1 MAKNASDAYDLADL
15 TARVLLAM
23 GSVMARN
30 GGATGFEVVSMQRPK
45 EKKPAPKDHYTVA
58 IAVRITYSMAVTRT
72 LESHRIRMISQI
84 LTAEK

>member
-1 MAKNASDAYDLADL
+1 
-15 TARVLLAM
+15 
-23 GSVMARN
+23 
-30 GGATGFEVVSMQRPK
+30 MQRPK
-45 EKKPAPKDHYTVA
+45 EKKPSPKDHYTVA

>member
-1 MAKNASDAYDLADL
+1 M

-23 GSVMARN
+23 GPVLARN

-45 EKKPAPKDHYTVA
+45 EKKPSSKDYYTVA

-84 LTAEK
+84 LATEK